1 MCRFK
6 LLILV
11 LVFPIFGLKA
21 QFQVRIQVKNIIDSV
36 AYLRASIFDEKNF
49 IPKDTINIKKGVA
62 TIKNTKSVFGGIYYL
77 YFPATKQKISFIAEN
92 KDTIKLSIEGADYL
106 KSAMINST
114 KNKLFLQYQL
124 LEKSLAHF
132 DSSYAKEQ
140 LAGKKFSQIQK
151 AAFFKIKTDSL
162 TAFRAA
168 ALKQLKPVDVLYIHF
183 DALNKLDASVPNKKN
198 IEARNN
204 FIKQFDLNTPRLF
217 FTPNIRPI
225 LVEYFS
231 YYPLQADSMVK
242 GVDTIMSKVMCT
254 NKAYSFVFDY
264 ISKLLKNR
272 EIQNNTE
279 GYAYFIRKY
288 IKEGKCAFLDPK
300 QKEAFLQE
308 LEQLQALKIKDTA
321 YNLILPDTT
330 GTNQSLIDFAKNYN
344 YTILIFFDPSC
355 EHCKVELPKMDSTI
369 ALLESQLLV
378 KIGKYAV
385 CNAPGASKQE
395 WVGFINDHHLS
406 KSYTHVQL
414 GNDLAIRKAYD
425 AFSNPLFY
433 LLDKDAILLAKKIS
447 PNILRKELLAA
458 FQNFK

>member
-1 MCRFK
+1 MFK
-6 LLILV
+6 LRYLLICLFLPV
-11 LVFPIFGLKA
+11 FGLKA
-21 QFQVRIQVKNIIDSV
+21 QFQVNIQLNNAIDSI
-36 AYLRASIFDEKNF
+36 AYFRASIFDDKNY
-49 IPKDTINIKKGVA
+49 IPKDTINIKKGIA
-62 TIKNTKSVFGGIYYL
+62 TIKNTKSIFGGIYYL
-77 YFPATKQKISFIAEN
+77 YFPASKQKISFIAEN
-92 KDTIKLSIEGADYL
+92 KDTIKLTIDGPDYL
-106 KSAMINST
+106 KSTMVNGS
-114 KNKLFLQYQL
+114 KNKLFIQYQI
-124 LEKSLAHF
+124 LERSLSHF
-132 DSSYAKEQ
+132 DSTYSKE
-140 LAGKKFSQIQK
+140 LASGKKFGQIQK
-151 AAFFKIKTDSL
+151 AAFFRIKTDSL
-162 TAFRAA
+162 TAFRSA
-168 ALKQLKPVDVLYIHF
+168 ALKQLNPSDVLYIHF

-198 IEARNN
+198 FEARNN

-217 FTPNIRPI
+217 FTPNIRPV

-231 YYPLQADSMVK
+231 YYPLQADSIVK

-279 GYAYFIRKY
+279 GYAYFIKKY
-288 IKEGKCAFLDPK
+288 VKEGKCAFLEPR

-308 LEQLQALKIKDTA
+308 LDQLQALKIKDTA
-321 YNLILPDTT
+321 YNLILPDTA
-330 GTNQSLIDFAKNYN
+330 GTNQSLKDFAKNYN

-378 KIGKYAV
+378 KIGKFTV

-395 WVGFINDHHLS
+395 WVDFINTNHLTNN
-406 KSYTHVQL
+406 YTHVQL

-433 LLDKDAILLAKKIS
+433 LLDRDALLLAKKIS
-447 PNILRKELLAA
+447 PNNLRKELISA

>member
-21 QFQVRIQVKNIIDSV
+21 QFQVRIQVKNISDSL
-36 AYLRASIFDEKNF
+36 AYLRACIFDDKNF
-49 IPKDTINIKKGVA
+49 IPKDTINLKKGIA
-62 TIKNTKSVFGGIYYL
+62 TINNTKSVFGGIYYL

-92 KDTIKLSIEGADYL
+92 KDIINFSIEGKDYL
-106 KSAMINST
+106 KGAMINST

-124 LEKSLAHF
+124 LEKSLDHF
-132 DSSYAKEQ
+132 DSSYAIE
-140 LAGKKFSQIQK
+140 LASGKKFGQIQK

-162 TAFRAA
+162 TAFRTA
-168 ALKQLKPVDVLYIHF
+168 ALKQLNPADVLYIHF

-204 FIKQFDLNTPRLF
+204 FIKQFDLNAPRLF

-279 GYAYFIRKY
+279 GYAYFIRRY
-288 IKEGKCAFLDPK
+288 VKEGKCAFLNPK

-330 GTNQSLIDFAKNYN
+330 GTNQSLKDFAKNYN

-355 EHCKVELPKMDSTI
+355 EHCKVELPKMDSI
-369 ALLESQLLV
+369 ISVLESQLLV

-385 CNAPGASKQE
+385 CNAPGASKKE
-395 WVGFINDHHLS
+395 WVGFIDTHHLTNN
-406 KSYTHVQL
+406 YTHVQL
-414 GNDLAIRKAYD
+414 GDDLAIRKAYD

-433 LLDKDAILLAKKIS
+433 LLDRDAILLAKKLS
-447 PNILRKELLAA
+447 PNNLKKELLAA

>member
-1 MCRFK
+1 MCKFK
-6 LLILV
+6 LFLLILMI
-11 LVFPIFGLKA
+11 PITGLKA
-21 QFQVRIQVKNIIDSV
+21 QFQVRLQVKNASDSI
-36 AYLRASIFDEKNF
+36 AYFRASIFDEKNF
-49 IPKDTINIKKGVA
+49 IPKDSISLKKGVA
-62 TIKNTKSVFGGIYYL
+62 IIKNTKSVFGGIYYL
-77 YFPATKQKISFIAEN
+77 YFPATRQKISFIVEN
-92 KDTIKLSIEGADYL
+92 KDTIKLSIEGSDYL
-106 KSAMINST
+106 KGAMINGT

-132 DSSYAKEQ
+132 DSTYAKEQ
-140 LAGKKFSQIQK
+140 LAGKKFGQIQK

-168 ALKQLKPVDVLYIHF
+168 ALKQLKPTDVLFIHF

-204 FIKQFDLNTPRLF
+204 FIKQFDLNMPMLF

-288 IKEGKCAFLDPK
+288 IKEGKCAFLDPN

-330 GTNQSLIDFAKNYN
+330 GTNQSLKDIAKNYN

-355 EHCKVELPKMDSTI
+355 EHCKVELPKMDSII

-395 WVGFINDHHLS
+395 WVGFINEHHLF

-414 GNDLAIRKAYD
+414 GNDPGIRKTYD

-433 LLDKDAILLAKKIS
+433 LFDRDAILLAKKIS
-447 PNILRKELLAA
+447 PSNLRKELLAA

>member
-1 MCRFK
+1 MFK
-6 LLILV
+6 LKYFIIAV
-11 LVFPIFGLKA
+11 LFPIVGLRA
-21 QFQVRIQVKNIIDSV
+21 QFQIYIKVNNIKDSV
-36 AYLRASIFDEKNF
+36 AYFRSTIFDDKNF
-49 IPKDTINIKKGVA
+49 IPKDTIDLRKGSA
-62 TIKNTKSVFGGIYYL
+62 LIKNTKSVFGGIYYL
-77 YFPATKQKISFIAEN
+77 YFPATKQKISFIVEN
-92 KDTIKLSIEGADYL
+92 KDTIKISIEGADYL
-106 KSAMINST
+106 KSAMINSS
-114 KNKLFLQYQL
+114 KNILFLQYQL

-132 DSSYAKEQ
+132 DSTYVKEQ
-140 LAGKKFSQIQK
+140 LAGKKFGQIQK
-151 AAFFKIKTDSL
+151 ALFFKIKTDSL
-162 TAFRAA
+162 TAFRST
-168 ALKQLKPVDVLYIHF
+168 ALKQLKPSDVLYTHF

-204 FIKQFDLNTPRLF
+204 FIKQFDLNNPKLF
-217 FTPNIRPI
+217 FTPNIKPI
-225 LVEYFS
+225 IIEYFS
-231 YYPLQADSMVK
+231 FYPLQADSITK

-279 GYAYFIRKY
+279 GYAYFIKKY
-288 IKEGKCAFLDPK
+288 VKEGKCAFLDPK

-308 LEQLQALKIKDTA
+308 LEQLQTLKIKDTA

-330 GTNQSLIDFAKNYN
+330 GTNQSLNVFAKNYN

-385 CNAPGASKQE
+385 CNAPAASKQE
-395 WVGFINDHHLS
+395 WIRFINDYHLT

-414 GNDLAIRKAYD
+414 GNDLTIRKTYD

-433 LLDKDAILLAKKIS
+433 LLDRDAILLAKKIS
-447 PNILRKELLAA
+447 PSNLRKELLAA